1 MTSKFEAA
9 LTRYHAPLIHDAAFN
24 QAASHDPA
32 AFVSLNPQPLPP
44 GPDPGPDN
52 IWHHDP
58 AGFVSL
64 NPQPLPPGGGE
75 TGLVHSTGLIDP
87 GTHVALNP
95 QPLPPG
101 PDPEPDNIW
110 HHEEVHQS
118 LFGGEHTALDLG
130 HLVHPVVD
138 FHG

>member
-1 MTSKFEAA
+1 MTSKFEPA
-9 LTRYHAPLIHDAAFN
+9 LTRYHAPLIHDPALD

-44 GPDPGPDN
+44 GPDPGPEN

-64 NPQPLPPGGGE
+64 NPQPLPPG
-75 TGLVHSTGLIDP
+75 
-87 GTHVALNP
+87 
-95 QPLPPG
+95 
-101 PDPEPDNIW
+101 PDPEPDIW
-110 HHEEVHQS
+110 HHEQVHQS